1 MRNVHEVAM
10 RIDFLGLEAFLAI
23 AERGSFQ
30 RAASQLNLSQTA
42 LSHRMRKL
50 EDDLGVKLLTRTTRQ
65 VALTPAGQELL
76 PKAKRMIEDIAV
88 SYEQLRR
95 QGRERQERLAIG
107 CLPTIATY
115 YLPRI
120 LKALSAK
127 FPDITVRV
135 YDNSASE
142 IADLVQNRDAEFG
155 ITVISANRWDLEF
168 KPLLKEPYVLLCPA
182 DHPLAGR
189 ASVNWSEFEGLPLV
203 RISPQ
208 TANRAIIDEALG
220 SRREFMQWRFEV
232 QHVATAVS
240 LVVER
245 VALTVVPRLAID
257 AAGHPGLKA
266 LPIRNPGVTRTVGV
280 VTKRGLPLSQAG
292 EALLGLIS
300 RHLKAEG
307 P

>member
-127 FPDITVRV
+127 FPDVTVRV

-142 IADLVQNRDAEFG
+142 IAELVQSRDAEFG

>member
-1 MRNVHEVAM
+1 M

-127 FPDITVRV
+127 FPDVTVRV

-142 IADLVQNRDAEFG
+142 IAELVQSRDAEFG

>member
-1 MRNVHEVAM
+1 M

-127 FPDITVRV
+127 FPDVTVRV

-142 IADLVQNRDAEFG
+142 IAELVQNRDAEFG

-257 AAGHPGLKA
+257 AAGQPGLKA